1 MKLPK
6 QFRAERMLN
15 DSGRDGAGTSSV
27 PKLLRL
33 KLPSHEDFR
42 VLLPSM
48 HHSRIRQIVFSVD
61 GSHFASIG
69 EQSDIN
75 IWSTYRRAQVGSVV
89 LPKGVI
95 AKCIAFG
102 PTDADW
108 TIAVGTE
115 DGEVLLLD
123 DQWSVQSRFWFN
135 LGCSVEQ
142 LVLLGD
148 SSGILV
154 VGRDRFAC
162 YSWNPQ
168 YFVERSLVWHNGD
181 HICCVIPDDQSIVAT
196 GSSFGIGPVAVRC
209 GSAQF
214 SLGSVHVSM
223 VPNERPRLCCE
234 SGSNAWFGS
243 VRADVAPGENGFEG
257 FEPCTTPFFFNWKAG
272 FEAGGHGVNEP
283 FQLTDPISH
292 PWQIHNF
299 GPRDWRRFDLGRFR
313 STFGLTISPDG
324 AYVASASDDGI
335 LRVWRTNLKRGSV
348 DLLLREEFGAPLV
361 DAAFSPDGARI
372 AVAEVTD
379 AGLCIRVLGCTVLP
393 SPIEFQFLR
402 RSQVILD
409 DQIADELQFQR
420 PGKRRLLHDFD
431 VKCPEIGSSASG
443 STKLAW
449 GKNGE
454 SLFLWS
460 PALADVYQL
469 HLESGQVTPVCAGST
484 KNWGDSAIT
493 SFACSADSAYI
504 AMGTQAGTV
513 ILRHQEEP
521 LEQIPLVNVA
531 PPGWVLLPANAKAAP
546 RLVYSPQGTLTLTGV
561 PDGRVVVQEHDPDS
575 WRTTI
580 VGERAIILT
589 GSGKILVVDLLG
601 ETPTQVQ
608 DSPLGEYGSDPL
620 SPLCGNCF
628 EYMVAYSYWCELT
641 PVGPDSP
648 HQAVPSKRQVAA
660 IARSPLMGTWVNS
673 MMGWKTDQMIVCG
686 GMTNS
691 VFAVDLGTGATQ
703 KLFDFLSGACCR
715 LEMSSNGH
723 LLGWWIEDGA
733 HHDNVVELDEQAC
746 ENRFVTRY
754 VVCDLDSLVVA
765 SRGRIPGLC
774 SSLTISPD
782 SRTLAGVWGSQ
793 LRIIDVE
800 SGTLRDTLHLKVDVR
815 LPLLHEIWDKAHP
828 QWNEVEPMP
837 WFFPSIV
844 FAPEGNEIWVWDESQ
859 NKIRIDLD
867 THRAGGS
874 YVELPWV
881 AHLRQPGT
889 GNQSLVSASGRYAAF
904 GGFGDS
910 LQLYDLGRGNG
921 RILSGHLGYAYPS
934 SFLFDESIFVSSGT
948 EGAVRFWETRSGKLR
963 LELRV
968 FGDREWIAA
977 CPDGRWDGT
986 PGALDRVRLSSGT
999 WQASA
1004 ASSLS
1009 NLTPGLIKQLFDS
1022 RFERDRAGAQS
1033 TSKSGQR
1040 PTVIVKGVTE
1050 TESDTISLEVAVHA
1064 NDEKPDVMLVFS
1076 NGKLVVRNLD
1086 WLSGLGPRES
1096 RTVLVE
1102 VPLGSARTSI
1112 DVEVCC
1118 ASGVRS
1124 ERVRHTVARLSAPLG
1139 RLYGVCAGVNS
1150 DGLRFAESDSS
1161 KVAELLARQPESEYA
1176 DVEVWSHV
1184 GHEASR
1190 ANIMDSVARVARE
1203 AKPQDAFVFFF
1214 AGHGRAW
1221 TEQER
1226 QAHLLLFGASILE
1239 SATGANLLGTDDL
1252 SRWMFDIKAQRQL
1265 WLFDACGTGT
1275 LSTTL
1280 ELFSDSDDFKRLAF
1294 EVGCHIFAATQ
1305 LGGAERAEEL
1315 ARGGAFT
1322 SCLMEALLNQQSAKD
1337 VTDIGRTMKALLPKV
1352 TFREPFVVSPAPDTE
1367 SSFRLAAPLRI

>member
-6 QFRAERMLN
+6 QFRAAHMLK
-15 DSGRDGAGTSSV
+15 DTGLGADGTSSV
-27 PKLLRL
+27 PKLSRL

-48 HHSRIRQIVFSVD
+48 HHSRVRQIAFSVD
-61 GSHFASIG
+61 GSHVASIG
-69 EQSDIN
+69 EESDIN
-75 IWSTYRRAQVGSVV
+75 IWNTYGHCQVGSVV
-89 LPKGVI
+89 LPKGVV
-95 AKCIAFG
+95 ANCIAFG

-108 TIAVGTE
+108 SIAVGTE
-115 DGEVLLLD
+115 SGETLLLD
-123 DQWSVQSRFWFN
+123 DQWNVHSRFWFN
-135 LGCSVEQ
+135 LGCGVEQ

-148 SSGILV
+148 TSGILV

-168 YFVERSLVWHNGD
+168 YFVERSLVWHKGD

-196 GSSFGIGPVAVRC
+196 GSSFGIGPVAVRR

-243 VRADVAPGENGFEG
+243 VRADMAPGENGFEG

-272 FEAGGHGVNEP
+272 FEAGAHGVHEP

-292 PWQIHNF
+292 PWRIHNF

-348 DLLLREEFGAPLV
+348 DLLLREEFDAPLV

-379 AGLCIRVLGCTVLP
+379 SGLCVRVLGCTVLP
-393 SPIEFQFLR
+393 SPIDFQLLR
-402 RSQVILD
+402 RSQLILD

-493 SFACSADSAYI
+493 AFACCADSAYI

-561 PDGRVVVQEHDPDS
+561 PDGRVVVQEDDPDS

-601 ETPTQVQ
+601 ETPTQVL

-628 EYMVAYSYWCELT
+628 EYMVAYSYWCELN

-648 HQAVPSKRQVAA
+648 NQVVPSKRQVAA

-673 MMGWKTDQMIVCG
+673 MMGLKTDQMIVCG
-686 GMTNS
+686 GTTNS
-691 VFAVDLGTGATQ
+691 VFAVDLVTGATQ
-703 KLFDFLSGACCR
+703 KLFDFLNGACCR
-715 LEMSSNGH
+715 LEMSPNGQ
-723 LLGWWIEDGA
+723 LLGWWIEDGED
-733 HHDNVVELDEQAC
+733 HHNVAELDDQAC
-746 ENRFVTRY
+746 QNRFVTCY
-754 VVCDLDSLVVA
+754 VVCDLDSMVVA

-782 SRTLAGVWGSQ
+782 SRSLAGVWGSQ
-793 LRIIDVE
+793 LRITDAE

-815 LPLLHEIWDKAHP
+815 LPLLHEIWDKPHP

-837 WFFPSIV
+837 WFFPSVV
-844 FAPEGNEIWVWDESQ
+844 FAPEGNEVWVWDESP

-867 THRAGGS
+867 THCAGGS
-874 YVELPWV
+874 YVELPWQT
-881 AHLRQPGT
+881 HLRQPGT
-889 GNQSLVSASGRYAAF
+889 GNQSLASRSGRHLAF

-910 LQLYDLGRGNG
+910 LQLYNLRRGNG

-986 PGALDRVRLSSGT
+986 PGALERVKLASGT
-999 WQASA
+999 WQMSA
-1004 ASSLS
+1004 AASLS
-1009 NLTPGLIKQLFDS
+1009 SFTPGLIKQLYECGF
-1022 RFERDRAGAQS
+1022 AQVGGGARTCS
-1033 TSKSGQR
+1033 NRSQR
-1040 PTVIVKGVTE
+1040 PTVTVKGATE
-1050 TESDTISLEVAVHA
+1050 IGSNTISLEVKVQA
-1064 NDEKPDVMLVFS
+1064 NDEQPDALLVFA
-1076 NGKLVVRNLD
+1076 NGKLIDRSLGL
-1086 WLSGLGPRES
+1086 LSGTQRGES
-1096 RTVLVE
+1096 RTVLLE

-1124 ERVRHTVARLSAPLG
+1124 ERVRHTVAWSTAPRG
-1139 RLYGVCAGVNS
+1139 RLHAVCVGVNGG
-1150 DGLRFAESDSS
+1150 DLRFAESDSNT
-1161 KVAELLARQPESEYA
+1161 VAEWLACQPESEYA
-1176 DVEVWSHV
+1176 GVEVRTHI
-1184 GHEASR
+1184 GNRASK

-1203 AKPQDAFVFFF
+1203 AEPQDAFIFFF

-1221 TEQER
+1221 TERER
-1226 QAHLLLFGASILE
+1226 RAHLLLSGASMFE
-1239 SATGANLLGTDDL
+1239 PATDANLLGTDDL

-1280 ELFSDSDDFKRLAF
+1280 ELFSDSDDFRRLAF
-1294 EVGCHIFAATQ
+1294 EIGCHIFAATQ

-1322 SCLMEALLNQQSAKD
+1322 SCLIEALQSHSGARD
-1337 VTDIGRTMKALLPKV
+1337 VADVGRTMKALMHKV
-1352 TFREPFVVSPAPDTE
+1352 TFREPFVVSPAPGTE
-1367 SSFRLAAPLRI
+1367 SSFRLAAPLRT

>member
-6 QFRAERMLN
+6 QFRVEHLST
-15 DSGRDGAGTSSV
+15 DSDLDAAGTTSV
-27 PKLLRL
+27 PKLSRL
-33 KLPSHEDFR
+33 KLPRNEDFR

-48 HHSRIRQIVFSVD
+48 HHSRVRQIVFSVD

-69 EQSDIN
+69 EQNDIN
-75 IWSTYRRAQVGSVV
+75 IWSAYRHCQVGSVV

-115 DGEVLLLD
+115 HGEVLLLD
-123 DQWSVQSRFWFN
+123 DQWNVRSRFWFN
-135 LGCSVEQ
+135 LGSSVEQ

-148 SSGILV
+148 SSGLLV

-162 YSWNPQ
+162 YSWDPQ
-168 YFVERSLVWHNGD
+168 YFVERRLVWHNGD
-181 HICCVIPDDQSIVAT
+181 HVCCVIPDDQSIAAT
-196 GSSFGIGPVAVRC
+196 GSSFGIGPVAVRR

-214 SLGSVHVSM
+214 SIGSVHVSM
-223 VPNERPRLCCE
+223 VPNDRPRLRCE

-272 FEAGGHGVNEP
+272 FEAGAHGVNEP

-299 GPRDWRRFDLGRFR
+299 GPREWRRFDLGRFR
-313 STFGLTISPDG
+313 STFGLAISPGG
-324 AYVASASDDGI
+324 AYVASACDDGI
-335 LRVWRTNLKRGSV
+335 LRIWRTNLKRGSV
-348 DLLLREEFGAPLV
+348 DLLLREEFDAPLV
-361 DAAFSPDGARI
+361 DAAFSPDGTRI

-379 AGLCIRVLGCTVLP
+379 AGLCVRVLGCAVLP
-393 SPIEFQFLR
+393 SPIELQFLR
-402 RSQVILD
+402 RSQLILD

-420 PGKRRLLHDFD
+420 PGKRRRLREFE
-431 VKCPEIGSSASG
+431 VKCTENSSAAIGSA
-443 STKLAW
+443 TVAW
-449 GKNGE
+449 SKVGE

-460 PALADVYQL
+460 PALADVYHL
-469 HLESGQVTPVCAGST
+469 HVESGEVTPVGAGSIA
-484 KNWGDSAIT
+484 NWGGSVITAFAI
-493 SFACSADSAYI
+493 SADSPYI

-513 ILRHQEEP
+513 ILRHQEKP
-521 LEQIPLVNVA
+521 TEQIPLVNVA

-561 PDGRVVVQEHDPDS
+561 PDGRVVVQEDDPDS

-580 VGERAIILT
+580 VEDRAIILT
-589 GSGKILVVDLLG
+589 GSGKILVVDLFG
-601 ETPTQVQ
+601 ETPTRVL
-608 DSPLGEYGSDPL
+608 DSPLGKYGSDPL
-620 SPLCGNCF
+620 SPLCGNCL
-628 EYMVAYSYWCELT
+628 EYMVAYSYWCQLT

-648 HQAVPSKRQVAA
+648 HQVVPSKRQVAA
-660 IARSPLMGTWVNS
+660 IARSQLMGTWVNS
-673 MMGWKTDQMIVCG
+673 MMGWKKDQMIVCG

-715 LEMSSNGH
+715 LEMSPNGQ
-723 LLGWWIEDGA
+723 LLGWWIEDGED
-733 HHDNVVELDEQAC
+733 HHNVAELDDQAC
-746 ENRFVTRY
+746 QNRFVTRY

-765 SRGRIPGLC
+765 SRGSIPGLC

-800 SGTLRDTLHLKVDVR
+800 SGILRDTLHLKVDVR
-815 LPLLHEIWDKAHP
+815 LPLLHEIWDKPHP
-828 QWNEVEPMP
+828 EWNEVGPMP
-837 WFFPSIV
+837 WFFASV
-844 FAPEGNEIWVWDESQ
+844 EFAPEGNEIWVWDESS
-859 NKIRIDLD
+859 NKIRIDVV

-874 YVELPWV
+874 YVELPWQT
-881 AHLRQPGT
+881 HMRQPGT
-889 GNQSLVSASGRYAAF
+889 GNQHLVSASGRYAAF

-986 PGALDRVRLSSGT
+986 PGALERAKLASGT
-999 WQASA
+999 WQMSA
-1004 ASSLS
+1004 AASLS
-1009 NLTPGLIKQLFDS
+1009 SFTPGLIKQLFECGFVQDGG
-1022 RFERDRAGAQS
+1022 GARSHSNRSQC
-1033 TSKSGQR
+1033 
-1040 PTVIVKGVTE
+1040 PTLIVKGATE
-1050 TESDTISLEVAVHA
+1050 TESDTISLEVEVGA
-1064 NDEKPDVMLVFS
+1064 NDEKPDSILVFA
-1076 NGKLVVRNLD
+1076 NGKLIVRSLD
-1086 WLSGLGPRES
+1086 LLSGTQRGES
-1096 RTVLVE
+1096 RSVLLE

-1112 DVEVCC
+1112 DVEVYCV
-1118 ASGVRS
+1118 SGVRS
-1124 ERVRHTVARLSAPLG
+1124 ERVRHTVTRLSAPLG
-1139 RLYGVCAGVNS
+1139 RLYAICVGVNG
-1150 DGLRFAESDSS
+1150 DGLRFAESDSNT
-1161 KVAELLARQPESEYA
+1161 VAELLAHQPESEYA
-1176 DVEVWSHV
+1176 HAEVWSHV
-1184 GHEASR
+1184 GHEASK

-1203 AKPQDAFVFFF
+1203 AEPQDAFVFFF

-1221 TEQER
+1221 IEQER
-1226 QAHLLLFGASILE
+1226 QAHLLLSGASIFE
-1239 SATGANLLGTDDL
+1239 SATDANLLGTDDL
-1252 SRWMFDIKAQRQL
+1252 SRWMFEIKAQRQL

-1280 ELFSDSDDFKRLAF
+1280 ELFSDSDDFRRLAF
-1294 EVGCHIFAATQ
+1294 EIGCHIFAATQ

-1315 ARGGAFT
+1315 AGGGAFT
-1322 SCLMEALLNQQSAKD
+1322 SCLIEALQNHQSAKE
-1337 VTDIGRTMKALLPKV
+1337 VVDIGRTMKALLPQR
-1352 TFREPFVVSPAPDTE
+1352 TFREPFVVSPAPGTGA
-1367 SSFRLAAPLRI
+1367 SFRLAAPLRT